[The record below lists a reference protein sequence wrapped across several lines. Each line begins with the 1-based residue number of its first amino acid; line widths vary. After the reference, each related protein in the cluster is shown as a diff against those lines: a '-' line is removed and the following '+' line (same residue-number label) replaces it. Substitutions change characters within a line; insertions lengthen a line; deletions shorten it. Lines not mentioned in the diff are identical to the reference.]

1 MIESEKDTILF
12 SNYNKYRNGLTIY
25 TKDGVESFFMYLMAD
40 GKIKS
45 MRANNTIEEYYD
57 DTQVYDSVALSILDE
72 NDGLYKLLLVGYNQ
86 SNTNQV
92 EYTFYT
98 TKKVKEQLE
107 EFISN
112 CLSRKVDGVGKEAEI
127 VVNSSGGKQSKAIGR
142 FDLIPCLIFRVY
154 LTAKNEIEEK
164 YTSLMILMSD
174 RIEGHIDTFMLI
186 KSIARLEPKF
196 LEIIAKVL
204 EEGASK
210 YSRNNWRLI
219 APEDHFNHA
228 LIHLYALIEGDT
240 QDDHYAHFLTRIAMF
255 AEQDKKNYD
264 FKLIE

>member
-1 MIESEKDTILF
+1 MKNEKDIILF
-12 SNYNKYRNGLTIY
+12 PMCTECAGGLNIY
-25 TKDGVESFFMYLMAD
+25 SGDYSEGFFIFPKDD
-40 GKIKS
+40 DKILLTY
-45 MRANNTIEEYYD
+45 ANNSSEESYSN
-57 DTQVYDSVALSILDE
+57 THICDSITLSILDE
-72 NDGLYKLLLVGYNQ
+72 DKDLYKLVGYYQ
-86 SNTNQV
+86 SNAKQI

-98 TKKVKEQLE
+98 TQAIKGQLE

-112 CLSRKVDGVGKEAEI
+112 CLSHKVDGVGKEAEI

-142 FDLIPCLIFRVY
+142 FDLIPPRIFKIY
-154 LTAKNEIEEK
+154 ITAKAEIEEK
-164 YTSLMILMSD
+164 YINLMILMSD
-174 RIEGHIDTFMLI
+174 RMDGYIDTFTLI
-186 KSIARLEPKF
+186 KSIIGLEPKF

-219 APEDHFNHA
+219 SPEDHFNHA
-228 LIHLYALIEGDT
+228 LIHLYALLEGDT

-255 AEQDKKNYD
+255 AEQDENDYN

>member
-1 MIESEKDTILF
+1 MIKNEKDITLFPICTECAGMLQVYSGDYLEGYSISPRDNGTIL
-12 SNYNKYRNGLTIY
+12 LTY
-25 TKDGVESFFMYLMAD
+25 
-40 GKIKS
+40 
-45 MRANNTIEEYYD
+45 ANNSSEESYSK
-57 DTQVYDSVALSILDE
+57 TQVCGSVALSVLDE
-72 NDGLYKLLLVGYNQ
+72 DKDLYKLVGYNQ
-86 SNTNQV
+86 SNTKQV

-142 FDLIPCLIFRVY
+142 FDLIPPRIFKVY
-154 LTAKNEIEEK
+154 ITAKDEVEEK
-164 YTSLMILMSD
+164 YINLMILMSD
-174 RIEGHIDTFMLI
+174 RMDGYIDTFMLL
-186 KSIARLEPKF
+186 KSIIKLEPKF

-219 APEDHFNHA
+219 SPEDHFNHA

-255 AEQDKKNYD
+255 AEQDENNYD

>member
-1 MIESEKDTILF
+1 MTESKKDIILF
-12 SNYNKYRNGLTIY
+12 PICTECAGGLYIY
-25 TKDGVESFFMYLMAD
+25 TEDYFESFVINFKDD
-40 GKIKS
+40 GKILLTH
-45 MRANNTIEEYYD
+45 ANNTSEGSCSN
-57 DTQVYDSVALSILDE
+57 TQVCDNVTLDVLE
-72 NDGLYKLLLVGYNQ
+72 EDDGLHKLLLVGHKQ
-86 SNTNQV
+86 SDTNQI
-92 EYTFYT
+92 EYTLYT

-112 CLSRKVDGVGKEAEI
+112 CPSRKIDGVGKEAEI

-142 FDLIPCLIFRVY
+142 FDLIPPRIFKIY
-154 LTAKNEIEEK
+154 ITAKDDVEEK
-164 YTSLMILMSD
+164 YINLMILMSN
-174 RIEGHIDTFMLI
+174 RIDGYIDTFMLI
-186 KSIARLEPKF
+186 KSIIKLEPKF
-196 LEIIAKVL
+196 LEIVAKVL
-204 EEGASK
+204 EEGAAK

-255 AEQDKKNYD
+255 AEQDENNYD